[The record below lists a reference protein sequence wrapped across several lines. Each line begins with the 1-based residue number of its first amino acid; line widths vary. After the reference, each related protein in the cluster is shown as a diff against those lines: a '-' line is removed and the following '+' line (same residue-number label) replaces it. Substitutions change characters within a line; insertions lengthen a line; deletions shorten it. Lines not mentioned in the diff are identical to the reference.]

1 MLKGSVPSE
10 CAICCTT
17 HDRTVVYWDSG
28 ILHFTVALE
37 HDPPHVMLW
46 AGIEQLV

>member
-1 MLKGSVPSE
+1 MSVQFIAQPMTEMLCV
-10 CAICCTT
+10 
-17 HDRTVVYWDSG
+17 G
-28 ILHFTVALE
+28 ILRFTVALE